1 MGDIS
6 QLQNRISKNLTELT
20 KYDLGYRIYDYLKF
34 KLI

>member
-6 QLQNRISKNLTELT
+6 QLQNRVSKNLTELT
-20 KYDLGYRIYDYLKF
+20 EYDPGCRIYDHLKF